1 MYSDLEVFNTMK
13 SRVLL
18 LATLALCCSAQIR
31 PTAVTSMVRAAEGR
45 LSASSVGPMQN
56 DFPVSTALPPVSATV
71 ENGIL
76 SLVVDFSGAATG
88 ASHHRV
94 TEASSETAAKS
105 REKFQSPSSDILLSE
120 LRIDEPGQVTGSI
133 GHALVS
139 NAVTLPIKISDVT
152 GLSAALSQ
160 INSSLASLTTSD
172 TSQTTTLTNLTT
184 SVSTL
189 SATVASLVPVPTFVD
204 FEIPAGS
211 IDGTNP
217 VFVLSAAPS
226 PASSLVLHKN
236 GMKLSAGGDYSI
248 SGNTILFAAGAVP
261 QPGDLIVS
269 SYRR

>member
-18 LATLALCCSAQIR
+18 LATLAICCSAQIR
-31 PTAVTSMVRAAEGR
+31 PTAVTSMVHAAEAR
-45 LSASSVGPMQN
+45 RSASLVGPMLN

-76 SLVVDFSGAATG
+76 SLVVDFSGAATV

-105 REKFQSPSSDILLSE
+105 REKLQTPNSNILLGE
-120 LRIDEPGQVTGSI
+120 LRIGEPGQVTGSI
-133 GHALVS
+133 GHALVG

-152 GLSAALSQ
+152 GLSAALSA
-160 INSSLASLTTSD
+160 INSSVASLTT
-172 TSQTTTLTNLTT
+172 TVTNLTA

-226 PASSLVLHKN
+226 PASSLVLHRN

-248 SGNTILFAAGAVP
+248 SGSTILFAAGAVP
-261 QPGDLIVS
+261 QPGDLLVS